1 MPFEDD
7 SDDEW
12 PPPDR
17 LLPPEDRLWRHPSE
31 VTDLA
36 SGEAPVTR
44 TSDLSRSRGRR
55 VVLIGALVAGVAA
68 TFSVMWVARPA
79 KAPDEATPPPIT
91 AGSNRPS
98 PTPVA
103 VTGDGGLL
111 TGDLATAFAPSVARV
126 EALHDGTWTTSS
138 ALWVDDDGTLVAPA
152 ARVATAAALM
162 VVGTDGSRQPAT
174 VAGIDDATALA
185 AIAVDHTAGI
195 PIEATAIRPVSGQ
208 RAAAIGCGTR
218 SRPDQHDAVTVTSV
232 VVRSTDQR
240 SMVHG
245 TLLHDVIHLDREL
258 PSDVDGGGLVD
269 TSGHLI
275 GLIVGNTDDQ
285 PLGTVIPAATAIDTA
300 RALRANGRIER
311 SWLGVRAVDIDS
323 ARATMLR
330 ITGGA
335 RVTEVTPGSPAA
347 AGGLHLDDVVVSVGD
362 QPVADASDLVMA
374 LRSHQPGAR
383 TTITVRRGT
392 DDLDLAVTLGG

>member
-1 MPFEDD
+1 MPLEDD

-17 LLPPEDRLWRHPSE
+17 LLPAEDRIWRHPSE
-31 VTDLA
+31 ISALA
-36 SGEAPVTR
+36 FGDAPDKR
-44 TSDLSRSRGRR
+44 TSDRSRTRR
-55 VVLIGALVAGVAA
+55 VVMMGALLAGVAA
-68 TFSVMWVARPA
+68 TLAVVWAARPI
-79 KAPDEATPPPIT
+79 KTPDEATPPAIT
-91 AGSNRPS
+91 VASNRTS

-103 VTGDGGLL
+103 VTNDSGLL
-111 TGDLATAFAPSVARV
+111 TGDLATTFAPSVARV

-138 ALWVDDDGTLVAPA
+138 ALWVDHDGTLVAPA
-152 ARVATAAALM
+152 ARVTAADALM

-174 VAGIDDATALA
+174 VAGIDDATTLA
-185 AIAVDHTAGI
+185 AIAVEHTAGI
-195 PIEATAIRPVSGQ
+195 PIEATAIRPMSGQ
-208 RAAAIGCGTR
+208 RATAIGCGTR

-240 SMVHG
+240 AMVHG

-258 PSDVDGGGLVD
+258 PRDVDGGGLVD
-269 TSGHLI
+269 PSGHLI

-285 PLGTVIPAATAIDTA
+285 PTGTVIPAATAIDTA
-300 RALRANGRIER
+300 RALRANGHIER
-311 SWLGVRAVDIDS
+311 SWLGVRAVDIDP
-323 ARATMLR
+323 ARAAMLS

-347 AGGLHLDDVVVSVGD
+347 AGGVQLDDVLVSVGD

-374 LRSHQPGAR
+374 LRSHRPGTR
-383 TTITVRRGT
+383 TSITVQRGT
-392 DDLDLAVTLGG
+392 EHLDLAVTLGG